1 MSLDKMVLAFAGVMT
16 LLSVV
21 LTVYVSPYFLW
32 FTVFIGLNLLQSA
45 FTGFC
50 PAAMIFKKLGAKADY
65 WKTGHSHMKRRVK
78 EIGALAGFEK
88 SGHYFLA
95 VGLLARGQVAEARA
109 HWQEAIKL
117 DPSFTRARQ
126 ALEQLK

>member
-1 MSLDKMVLAFAGVMT
+1 MVLAFAGVMT

-50 PAAMIFKKLGAKADY
+50 PAAMIFRKLGAKA
-65 WKTGHSHMKRRVK
+65 GN
-78 EIGALAGFEK
+78 AF
-88 SGHYFLA
+88 
-95 VGLLARGQVAEARA
+95 
-109 HWQEAIKL
+109 
-117 DPSFTRARQ
+117 
-126 ALEQLK
+126 

>member
-21 LTVYVSPYFLW
+21 LTVYVSPYFIW

-50 PAAMIFKKLGAKADY
+50 PAAMIFRKLGAK
-65 WKTGHSHMKRRVK
+65 
-78 EIGALAGFEK
+78 
-88 SGHYFLA
+88 SGNAF
-95 VGLLARGQVAEARA
+95 
-109 HWQEAIKL
+109 
-117 DPSFTRARQ
+117 
-126 ALEQLK
+126 